1 MNTPAA
7 VTPLLTVP
15 GLRVEVLKVGTFRD
29 MHGRDIPIT
38 SADLAELAAS
48 YDPGLYRA
56 PVVIGHPRL
65 DDPAWGTIERFE
77 VEGDSLFAI
86 EGHVDAQF
94 AAFRDAG
101 RYAERSLSFFLPDHP
116 NNPTPGKKHP
126 KHCGWL
132 GGAAPAVPGLARLQG
147 RDRLAALSAYD
158 PNDQHVVALS
168 MRNDRRW
175 GFGTS
180 ASLFR
185 RMRDWM
191 IEQFGVEK
199 ADMVFPSWEID
210 SLREAA
216 APDPESDAPAY
227 FSQPARAFTPAPVH
241 QGPAMSQPNQQTV
254 DLAAQQAALAEREA
268 RVAAQEQQIVAAN
281 AAAARTSA
289 VEFAD
294 SLVNDGRLLPRNKS
308 RIVELMLALPATQPV
323 AFAGDDGN
331 QQSKSAGEIFREL
344 MLSLPKQI
352 DFSQKSDVPVPG
364 ESAAAVSFSSPPGAH
379 VDTSGLAQHEKA
391 LQYQRAHPGTAYLD
405 AVRAVGD

>member
-1 MNTPAA
+1 MNTPAT
-7 VTPLLTVP
+7 VTPPPTVP
-15 GLRVEVLKVGTFRD
+15 GIRVEVLRVGTFRD

-38 SADLAELAAS
+38 RDDLAELAES
-48 YDPGLYRA
+48 YDPARYRA

-77 VEGDSLFAI
+77 VDGESLYAV

-185 RMRDWM
+185 RIRDWM
-191 IEQFGVEK
+191 IEQFGVEQ
-199 ADMVFPSWEID
+199 ADRVAPSWEID
-210 SLREAA
+210 SLRDAA
-216 APDPESDAPAY
+216 APDNDADAPAY
-227 FSQPARAFTPAPVH
+227 FSQPAPAATLAPVL
-241 QGPAMSQPNQQTV
+241 QGPVMNQPTQQTV
-254 DLAAQQAALAEREA
+254 DLAAQQTALAERERAIVERERKLA
-268 RVAAQEQQIVAAN
+268 RDE
-281 AAAARTSA
+281 A

-294 SLVNDGRLLPRNKS
+294 GLIADGKLLPRNKS
-308 RIVELMLALPATQPV
+308 RVVELQLLLQAAQPV
-323 AFAGDDGN
+323 AFAGDDGS
-331 QQSKSAGEIFREL
+331 QQTKPAAEIFREL
-344 MLSLPKQI
+344 MESLPKQI
-352 DFSQKSDVPVPG
+352 EFAVKSGEAVPG
-364 ESAAAVSFSSPPGAH
+364 EGGGAVEFAAPPGAE
-379 VDTSGLAQHEKA
+379 VDAAGLAIHAKA
-391 LQYQRAHPGTAYLD
+391 LQYMQRNPGASYRQ
-405 AVRAVGD
+405 AVKASGG